1 MVKLGIDFDQ
11 KKPYT
16 IGVVFFNTQEKYM
29 NADITIKAVKQ
40 FCKANSSDEQIWSGN
55 TGTYHWNIGK
65 ITSQGIVNGVVR
77 KLAGIDVSGKQI
89 WVVAGSL
96 KISPSGDILR
106 FTGLNKKLVAQVL
119 ALREVHVDVPVT
131 VTESV
136 TA

>member
-1 MVKLGIDFDQ
+1 
-11 KKPYT
+11 
-16 IGVVFFNTQEKYM
+16 M
-29 NADITIKAVKQ
+29 NADIAIKAVKQ